1 MDREH
6 LKQRLQHFRRKRQST
21 PTPRTRDVVGDFDRQ
36 LTLGDRIAD
45 TFALTV
51 GSWRFIIAQSVALI
65 IWLVLNTIGWIKNWD
80 PYPFILLN
88 LMLSFQ
94 AAYAAPIIMMSQNRT
109 SELDR
114 LQAKNDYEINQRA
127 ELEIE
132 EILALL
138 DSHTAMLDTILERL
152 ETT

>member
-1 MDREH
+1 MDQEH
-6 LKQRLQHFRRKRQST
+6 LKQRLRHFRLKRQST
-21 PTPRTRDVVGDFDRQ
+21 PTPRTRDVVGEFDNQ
-36 LTLGDRIAD
+36 LTLGERVAD
-45 TFALTV
+45 IFALTV
-51 GSWRFIIAQSVALI
+51 GSWRFIIAQSIVLL
-65 IWLVLNTIGWIKNWD
+65 IWLVLNTIGWIKHWD

-114 LQAKNDYEINQRA
+114 LQAKNDFDINQRA

-152 ETT
+152 ETK